1 MLFIGTL
8 LTPAGDEQP
17 PHIRH
22 PATEGTE
29 RAGNQARSLNT
40 KLFLSSWNNL
50 RLFLCYQGHKIN
62 LRVNNELQ
70 PFVLSLQ
77 PPRRSLAWSHPPRS
91 RPPVQNTVRARGQ
104 SQLELQRAVS
114 LLPSSKWQK
123 CVLGINVEWSTFP
136 IFRKAVFSE
145 IHVLWSSSITWMTK
159 VVGYVHSFRIQSQ
172 AP

>member
-40 KLFLSSWNNL
+40 KLFLPSWNNL
-50 RLFLCYQGHKIN
+50 RIFLCYQGHKIN
-62 LRVNNELQ
+62 LRVNNLLFF
-70 PFVLSLQ
+70 PFSLQ
-77 PPRRSLAWSHPPRS
+77 GDPSPEVILRDLDPQSKILCGLEGKASSSSNAQWVCYLPQSDRNAFLESTLNGPRSLFFVKPCFRNTCVVKFQYHMNDKGCWVRS
-91 RPPVQNTVRARGQ
+91 
-104 SQLELQRAVS
+104 L
-114 LLPSSKWQK
+114 
-123 CVLGINVEWSTFP
+123 
-136 IFRKAVFSE
+136 FSY
-145 IHVLWSSSITWMTK
+145 L
-159 VVGYVHSFRIQSQ
+159 QSQ